1 MRVLNVLTDDA
12 QDQCNKGSKT
22 AKQLL
27 PTAGSNLRDP
37 PEFILHS

>member
-27 PTAGSNLRDP
+27 AAGSNLRDP